1 MIRKLIFVLLIALSC
16 RRLGAAGQG
25 PVYRL
30 LYSPPLGSNIGALND
45 IFEVKPGLFY
55 IMSFW
60 TGGGLGGSVIS
71 VSSAGAFNIVYSFP
85 QQVTMGWVVQA
96 TNETLYG
103 SGYTGIPP
111 TGSNFYFSLDP
122 SGKHLEQHPIP
133 SPWEPGF
140 ETLVVPPNQL
150 YDFLGQVTSSNPIWA
165 FAKVSESGDVTI
177 LYQLTSSDGGPQ
189 GSNRMVLGPDG
200 NMYGIGVQSP
210 SGITPTFIYRF
221 TPSGTYSRIFTF
233 PFNPGYD
240 LPLIAASDGNL
251 YGSISRGGTNNTG
264 QIYQVTLAGHYQ
276 VMASFPASVVSP
288 RTLMQA
294 ADGNLYGTNNNQIF
308 RYNLTTHAV
317 TLMYQM
323 NVGGSQG
330 ACPCELVE
338 GMDGKLYGAAQN
350 GGNYPGSGAV
360 FSLGIGLPKPL
371 PAISGLYPAKGAV
384 GQKIILWGNYLLGV
398 KSVSFNGILAAS
410 PASTSVQSVA
420 VTVPAGATTGPITV
434 TTGNGSFTTAQS
446 FTVQ

>member
-55 IMSFW
+55 VLSAW
-60 TGGGLGGSVIS
+60 TGGATGASIFTIT
-71 VSSAGAFNIVYSFP
+71 SAGKFNLIYSFP
-85 QQVTMGWVVQA
+85 QQTTSNWIVEA
-96 TNETLYG
+96 TSGRLYG
-103 SGYTGIPP
+103 SAYVGIPP
-111 TGSNFYFSLDP
+111 TSTNFYYSMDL
-122 SGKHLEQHPIP
+122 SGKGMQKHLFP
-133 SPWEPGF
+133 SPWGPGF
-140 ETLVVPPNQL
+140 ETTVAPPNL
-150 YDFLGQVTSSNPIWA
+150 MYDLVGQVTTSNPIWA
-165 FAKVSESGDVTI
+165 FASVSESGVVSI
-177 LYQLTSSDGGPQ
+177 LHQWTSSDGAP
-189 GSNRMVLGPDG
+189 GSSRMILGPDG

-221 TPSGTYSRIFTF
+221 TPSGTISRIFTF
-233 PFNPGYD
+233 PFHPGYY

-251 YGSISRGGTNNTG
+251 YGSISNGGANGTG
-264 QIYQVTLAGHYQ
+264 QIYRVTLAGQYQ
-276 VMASFPASVVSP
+276 MMASFPPTVVSP

-308 RYNLTTHAV
+308 RYNLTTQAV
-317 TLMYQM
+317 TLVYQM

-330 ACPCELVE
+330 ACPCVLEE
-338 GMDGKLYGAAQN
+338 GMDGKLYGVAEN
-350 GGNYPGSGAV
+350 GGNYPGLGAV
-360 FSLGIGLPKPL
+360 FSVNIGLSKPL
-371 PAISGLYPAKGAV
+371 PAVSGVYPSFGSV
-384 GQKIILWGNYLLGV
+384 GQKVILWGNYLLGV
-398 KSVSFNGILAAS
+398 NSVSFNGTSAAN
-410 PASTSVQSVA
+410 PVSTSVQSVA
-420 VTVPAGATTGPITV
+420 VTVPAGATTGPVTV